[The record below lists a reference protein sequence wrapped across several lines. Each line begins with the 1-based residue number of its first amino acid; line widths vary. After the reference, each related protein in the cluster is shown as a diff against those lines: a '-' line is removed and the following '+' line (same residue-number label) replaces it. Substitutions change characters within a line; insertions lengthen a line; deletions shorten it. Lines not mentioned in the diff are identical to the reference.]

1 MAPPASPAAPRAAA
15 SPDATPRAD
24 YDPTAAIRDG
34 ADPAKVYLAEPRN
47 TVWAAVVENVVGGQL
62 DRDVKHVLPG
72 AGGVRMGCRTLS
84 CLILVDAP
92 ADKME
97 LALALVQLV
106 TLGPVTVNLGPSP
119 EGRGQILFLT
129 EPRMADPATFTGWY
143 LRTRRKTLDAL
154 HAGLQVTI
162 LSDAVGARRPDDE
175 QVMAARAGDLEGAA
189 GEELTAN
196 VSQVGALGEVPRCGA
211 RQGKRT
217 GRNMGRIVERLH
229 GIAERRHGKDRQAG
243 NDRRLAGVGN
253 RQQDAR

>member
-154 HAGLQVTI
+154 HAGDQPNPLPIPV
-162 LSDAVGARRPDDE
+162 V
-175 QVMAARAGDLEGAA
+175 DLP
-189 GEELTAN
+189 GE
-196 VSQVGALGEVPRCGA
+196 
-211 RQGKRT
+211 
-217 GRNMGRIVERLH
+217 
-229 GIAERRHGKDRQAG
+229 
-243 NDRRLAGVGN
+243 
-253 RQQDAR
+253 